1 MATVET
7 PTTKPDGAAGSLSP
21 KARRTRES
29 LIKAARVVFSRD
41 GFVDARISDITAQA
55 GMAYGTFYTY
65 FDSKE
70 AIFREVILRL
80 HADLLADPDHSPFT
94 HDDPGEQVEHA
105 NRRFVKVYHKN
116 ASLMAALEQVAT
128 FSSEMRELR
137 REVRQPFVQR
147 NSRAIKG
154 WQVAGLADPHLD
166 PKYAATALGAM
177 VDRFMYVWMVLG
189 EDFDEDKAVVT
200 LSRMWLNALGI
211 TPPPPKPARR
221 TTTHSTTT
229 RSRPSKRP

>member
-1 MATVET
+1 MATVEV
-7 PTTKPDGAAGSLSP
+7 PTTTTDGAADNLSP

-29 LIKAARVVFSRD
+29 LIKAARFVFSRD
-41 GFVDARISDITAQA
+41 GFVDARISDITTQA

-80 HADLLADPDHSPFT
+80 HADLLADSGHSPFA
-94 HDDPGEQVEHA
+94 HDDPAEQVEHA

-137 REVRQPFVQR
+137 KEVRQPFVQR
-147 NSRAIKG
+147 NSRAIKS
-154 WQVAGLADPHLD
+154 WQVAGLADAHLD
-166 PKYAATALGAM
+166 PKYAATALGGM

-211 TPPPPKPARR
+211 TPPPPKTSSR
-221 TTTHSTTT
+221 TTT
-229 RSRPSKRP
+229 RSRPSKRA